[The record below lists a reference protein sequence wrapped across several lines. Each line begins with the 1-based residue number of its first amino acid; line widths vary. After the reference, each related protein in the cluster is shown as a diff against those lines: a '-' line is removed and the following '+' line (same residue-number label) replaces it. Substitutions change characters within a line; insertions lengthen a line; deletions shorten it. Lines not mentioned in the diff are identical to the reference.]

1 MNKMK
6 KVCLLLLCLSVMGG
20 ITACDMSM
28 LGGMTGGSSVESEV
42 ESMECENS
50 STEDTN
56 EIPDGS
62 DLQDK
67 WNEATKEENFNN
79 VKFSYVV
86 VFTDGTEPRIGTA
99 YLDGDKVACLED
111 NGEMK
116 LMSAEDAEAVRNIY
130 VKTVLAI
137 LDNFTSFSYEIES
150 DTVVS
155 NTEIVYTLNVL
166 GVEAKITADDIR
178 VHFNEDGNISHI
190 NCNMKHDFVQDGI
203 EKTLEMQASFTFTD
217 YGNVVVDM
225 EQGEGNPDHGENIK
239 PEGGEEGDKPG
250 DVNPDIEEIPPENE
264 NKPEDEII
272 KEAVTE
278 EGWREAFDN
287 SFAAD
292 NYTLTITNEIYST
305 NSNGRY
311 TAKFN
316 GNVLQYSEGNKTLY
330 YEKDG
335 DAIYC
340 YEEGDYHTWVK
351 SLCDSE
357 VFFGGA
363 AAQLLFGVF
372 KEMYS
377 VFPYQ
382 GQHALDYYMSENLTV
397 QYQDGHEE
405 TFHRVQ
411 IGIRDGYIYHINIEG
426 FIKDEDGNIVS
437 PYRWMFAFSNRDTT
451 VVTLPV
457 TDVETKVT
465 AKKWNA
471 AMEFAV
477 NTNNVTAYMGYTYD
491 YDDDTLDRN
500 TESWMKLKENATHQW
515 GAGTEQYYAKED
527 GVDYA
532 YRLTK
537 EGLWEK
543 SEVGVEVTYTNYRM
557 ASVIDPLR
565 SLYENCGYDEEKGTY
580 FLEAAEVDA
589 GNGTMTTLRNIEI
602 GFRDGELTY
611 LSFEMDMMNSDGEK
625 TATVKVV
632 IGLWDYGTTDFD
644 LPQVA

>member
-1 MNKMK
+1 MK
-6 KVCLLLLCLSVMGG
+6 TIKKLCLLLLCLGVVGG
-20 ITACDMSM
+20 AAACDMSM
-28 LGGMTGGSSVESEV
+28 LSSMMGGESVESQV
-42 ESMECENS
+42 ESMESEGGS
-50 STEDTN
+50 S
-56 EIPDGS
+56 EILDN
-62 DLQDK
+62 DAIKDK
-67 WNEATKEENFNN
+67 WREVITVDRFNN
-79 VKFSYVV
+79 VKFCYSVAFAGETKLNMGVV
-86 VFTDGTEPRIGTA
+86 YFDGTQA
-99 YLDGDKVACLED
+99 AFSED
-111 NGEMK
+111 NGPLV
-116 LMSAEDAEAVRNIY
+116 LMTEEETEALRNVYIG
-130 VKTVLAI
+130 TLLSVLENA
-137 LDNFTSFSYEIES
+137 DNFVYEKESNVFVFTSE
-150 DTVVS
+150 VVYS
-155 NTEIVYTLNVL
+155 VNVM
-166 GVEAKITADDIR
+166 GIDAKITANDLIVAFDRDWNLCNISCNMR
-178 VHFNEDGNISHI
+178 QDFVEDGEA
-190 NCNMKHDFVQDGI
+190 KV
-203 EKTLEMQASFTFTD
+203 LEMSAEFTFAD
-217 YGNVVVDM
+217 YGVVVIPPDIV
-225 EQGEGNPDHGENIK
+225 GGNPGGGEEEK
-239 PEGGEEGDKPG
+239 PDGGEEGGDPG
-250 DVNPDIEEIPPENE
+250 EVDPE
-264 NKPEDEII
+264 NKPEDGVL
-272 KEAVTE
+272 EAVTE

-287 SFAAD
+287 TFAAD
-292 NYTLTITNEIYST
+292 NYTLTITNNMTS
-305 NSNGRY
+305 GRY

-316 GNVLQYSEGNKTLY
+316 GNTLQYSDGNETLY

-340 YEEGDYHTWVK
+340 YEEGDYHIWEK

-357 VFFGGA
+357 VYFGGA

-405 TFHRVQ
+405 TFYRVQ

-457 TDVETKVT
+457 TDVQTKVT

-471 AMEFAV
+471 AMEYAV

-491 YDDDTLDRN
+491 YDDDTLDRS
-500 TESWMKLKENATHQW
+500 TESWMELKENATHQW
-515 GAGTEQYYAKED
+515 GTGTEQYYAKED

-565 SLYENCGYDEEKGTY
+565 SLYENCGYDEEKGIY
-580 FLEAAEVDA
+580 FLEAADVDA

-625 TATVKVV
+625 TATVKVA
-632 IGLWDYGTTDFD
+632 IGLWDYGATDFD
-644 LPQVA
+644 VPQIV

>member
-6 KVCLLLLCLSVMGG
+6 KLCLLLLCLGVVGG
-20 ITACDMSM
+20 TAACDMSM
-28 LGGMTGGSSVESEV
+28 LGGMLGGSSVESGV
-42 ESMECENS
+42 ESTDSEVVS
-50 STEDTN
+50 S
-56 EIPDGS
+56 EIIDNNTA
-62 DLQDK
+62 QDK
-67 WNEATKEENFNN
+67 WNEAIKEDRFNN
-79 VKFSYVV
+79 VTFGYSV
-86 VFTDGTEPRIGTA
+86 VFAGEEKVNTGIA
-99 YLDGDKVACLED
+99 YLDGDKAAFSEDGRAPKWMTGEETEALRNVYIGTTLAVLENFKAFAYD
-111 NGEMK
+111 VVTDTFV
-116 LMSAEDAEAVRNIY
+116 STEAVMYSVDVMGI
-130 VKTVLAI
+130 
-137 LDNFTSFSYEIES
+137 D
-150 DTVVS
+150 
-155 NTEIVYTLNVL
+155 
-166 GVEAKITADDIR
+166 AKITANDIR
-178 VHFNEDGNISHI
+178 VWFGADNNITGISCH
-190 NCNMKHDFVQDGI
+190 MKQDFVEGGTA
-203 EKTLEMQASFTFTD
+203 KTLEMQATFTFTN
-217 YGNVVVDM
+217 YGTTVIDPDII
-225 EQGEGNPDHGENIK
+225 GGNPDGGEENK

-250 DVNPDIEEIPPENE
+250 DVNPDIEDIPPENE

-357 VFFGGA
+357 VYFGGA
-363 AAQLLFGVF
+363 ATQLLFGVF
-372 KEMYS
+372 RDMYS
-377 VFPYQ
+377 HFAYQ
-382 GQHALDYYMSENLTV
+382 GPYLLDYYLSENLTV

-405 TFHRVQ
+405 TFYRVQ
-411 IGIRDGYIYHINIEG
+411 IGIENGYIYHINLEG
-426 FIKDEDGNIVS
+426 ATKGENGDILTG
-437 PYRWMFAFSNRDTT
+437 YRWMFAFSNRDTT
-451 VVTLPV
+451 AVTLPV

-471 AMEFAV
+471 AMEYAV
-477 NTNNVTAYMGYTYD
+477 NANNVTAYMGYTYD
-491 YDDDTLDRN
+491 YDDDTLDRS

-515 GAGTEQYYAKED
+515 GTGTEQYYAKED

-644 LPQVA
+644 LPQIV